1 MTFGRVAECLLMS
14 NGDGMQQVT
23 NVLLSSPD
31 SNRQVAE
38 RQSQSTEPKTN
49 SEGDSFTA
57 ALEKAASQA
66 RDKQAID
73 KQRQDLDNQRQA
85 LNNQRNAEANAK
97 QQTENQSTSANS
109 SDKGER
115 VDRQD
120 QAASTQEQGRNVQ
133 GFADKSSSDEGA
145 DDVSQVFA
153 QINLANNF
161 GGDSQ
166 FATNGEDLPL
176 SDESLATEALE
187 QALGADD
194 LIANQLSEEALFAL
208 SQQTDLSE
216 QELSQ
221 LSSAELNT
229 LLQQGQML
237 DANGTLKSEFVAVS
251 SMQINPAAT
260 AGDGA
265 PDELALAAEKSL
277 MGSAVTDSKGL
288 NSIDVKG
295 TNTGRDIFGKEV
307 AGQISPSNVNSDQ
320 AKSTQ
325 AADGANSAAITANTA
340 TSLEQLKGAE
350 LSVRTTAISAGLEAN
365 LAGVS
370 EESTSELKS
379 FAGLQSQALQQQA
392 PASRQEL
399 PQFNLSLK
407 QGAEQAPQMQQMIQ
421 RFAPVMNQQ
430 LITMVSNGIQQAE
443 IRLDPPEL
451 GQMMVRIQVQGD
463 TTQVQFQVSQHQTR
477 ELVEQAM
484 PRLREMLAE
493 QGMQLTDGQV
503 SQGDG
508 RNGQGDQGSGTG
520 NGRTATETDEISAE
534 EMLTRSNLS
543 TSSASG
549 IDYYA

>member
-1 MTFGRVAECLLMS
+1 
-14 NGDGMQQVT
+14 MQQVT

-31 SNRQVAE
+31 SNRKVAD

-49 SEGDSFTA
+49 PEGDSFSA

-66 RDKQAID
+66 RDKQAE
-73 KQRQDLDNQRQA
+73 L
-85 LNNQRNAEANAK
+85 NAK
-97 QQTENQSTSANS
+97 QTTEAQSTSEQASNKGELADSQEKGNTDSLGANQDQEQTVQSSAPQS
-109 SDKGER
+109 SD
-115 VDRQD
+115 
-120 QAASTQEQGRNVQ
+120 
-133 GFADKSSSDEGA
+133 DEGS

-153 QINLANNF
+153 QIHLANNF

-166 FATNGEDLPL
+166 LAVNGENLPL
-176 SDESLATEALE
+176 SPESIGTESIEQELNSDDLTASELSDEAL
-187 QALGADD
+187 LT
-194 LIANQLSEEALFAL
+194 L
-208 SQQTDLSE
+208 SQQTGLSE

-221 LSSAELNT
+221 LSSSELKT

-237 DANGTLKSEFVAVS
+237 DANGALKPEFAAIS
-251 SMQINPAAT
+251 SLQLNSAAT
-260 AGDGA
+260 SANVTK
-265 PDELALAAEKSL
+265 DEIASTADKTLVGNAA
-277 MGSAVTDSKGL
+277 TDAKGL
-288 NSIDVKG
+288 NTTDVKG

-307 AGQISPSNVNSDQ
+307 SGQVAANDGGSEP
-320 AKSTQ
+320 AKS
-325 AADGANSAAITANTA
+325 ALNGESANSANTTTITSSTA
-340 TSLEQLKGAE
+340 TSVEQLKGAE
-350 LSVRTTAISAGLEAN
+350 LSVRTTAVQAGLEAN

-370 EESTSELKS
+370 EEGNSELKS
-379 FAGLQSQALQQQA
+379 FAGMQSQALQQQSA
-392 PASRQEL
+392 TNRPDL

-407 QGAEQAPQMQQMIQ
+407 QASEQTPQMQQMIQ
-421 RFAPVMNQQ
+421 RFSPVMNQQ

-508 RNGQGDQGSGTG
+508 GTGQGEQGSGAG
-520 NGRTATETDEISAE
+520 NGRTGAETDEISAE

>member
-1 MTFGRVAECLLMS
+1 
-14 NGDGMQQVT
+14 MQQVT

-31 SNRQVAE
+31 SSKKVTE

-49 SEGDSFTA
+49 SEGDSFTV

-66 RDKQAID
+66 REQQAID
-73 KQRQDLDNQRQA
+73 KQRQALDNKRQA
-85 LNNQRNAEANAK
+85 LDDQRNAEVNAK
-97 QQTENQSTSANS
+97 QQAANRSIHAQSADN
-109 SDKGER
+109 GER
-115 VDRQD
+115 ADRETQVLSD
-120 QAASTQEQGRNVQ
+120 QGPGRNDQ
-133 GFADKSSSDEGA
+133 GLDDKSSDSEGK

-161 GGDSQ
+161 GGDSPL
-166 FATNGEDLPL
+166 AANGEGLPLLDEPVVTETLEQQLAGDVVAEQL
-176 SDESLATEALE
+176 SDEAL
-187 QALGADD
+187 L
-194 LIANQLSEEALFAL
+194 AL
-208 SQQTDLSE
+208 SQQTGLSE
-216 QELSQ
+216 EELSQ
-221 LSSAELNT
+221 LSSAELKA

-237 DANGTLKSEFVAVS
+237 DANGDLKSEFTAVS
-251 SMQINPAAT
+251 SLQMSAAEM
-260 AGDGA
+260 GGKVSK
-265 PDELALAAEKSL
+265 DELVSAAEKS
-277 MGSAVTDSKGL
+277 VVDTKGL
-288 NSIDVKG
+288 NGTDVKG
-295 TNTGRDIFGKEV
+295 TLTGRDIFGKES
-307 AGQISPSNVNSDQ
+307 AGQISASNISSDQ
-320 AKSTQ
+320 VKS
-325 AADGANSAAITANTA
+325 AEDGANSAAITTNAA

-370 EESTSELKS
+370 EEGTSELKS
-379 FAGLQSQALQQQA
+379 FAGLQSQALQQQSST
-392 PASRQEL
+392 PRQEL

-407 QGAEQAPQMQQMIQ
+407 QGTEQAPQMQQMIQ
-421 RFAPVMNQQ
+421 RFTPVMNQQ
-430 LITMVSNGIQQAE
+430 LITMVSKGIQQAE

-463 TTQVQFQVSQHQTR
+463 STQVQFQVSQHQTR

-508 RNGQGDQGSGTG
+508 RNGQGEQGSGAG
-520 NGRTATETDEISAE
+520 NGSTATETDEISAE
-534 EMLTRSNLS
+534 DMLTRSNLS